1 MEKKEFIVI
10 GMGRFGKSIA
20 KTLSQNNCEVL
31 IVDKKEDNIHALA
44 DEVTCAI
51 CGDSTDREMME
62 GLGIKNFDGA
72 VVAIAGDLEAS
83 IVTTMILKEL
93 GVKHVLAKAMTDL
106 HAKVL
111 RKVGADMVVFPEK
124 EMGIRYA
131 NNLIRGNFFDAIELS
146 PNYSMVEIPVKKQW
160 ENKSLKELNLRA
172 KYRINVIGI
181 KKEDVLDVS
190 PDADEPLLSS
200 YVLIAIGPNDKI
212 DKIVGGA
219 V

>member
-31 IVDKKEDNIHALA
+31 IVDKEEDKIHPLA
-44 DEVTCAI
+44 EEVTCAI